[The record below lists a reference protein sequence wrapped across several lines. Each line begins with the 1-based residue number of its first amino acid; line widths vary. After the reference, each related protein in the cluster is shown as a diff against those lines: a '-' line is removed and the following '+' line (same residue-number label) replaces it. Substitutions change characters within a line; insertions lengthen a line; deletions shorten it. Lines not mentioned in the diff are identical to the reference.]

1 MSRFDVAMI
10 AFLIAVSHVG
20 ASAPVSSCIVYN
32 RGEEPVVDTTL
43 GEGWGWFVV
52 IGFGVFFTAFT
63 VGITQ
68 SEQKLLGTVMSSE
81 MFNTAGRDIG
91 AGLTAAVIVSQWTWA
106 ATLLMSSNMGW
117 RVGVSGPFWYASG
130 ATVQILLF
138 AVLAIQV
145 KRRAS
150 HMHTFME
157 IVKARFGTVTHVIMI
172 FFALM
177 ANMIVTAMLL
187 LGGAATI
194 ADLTG
199 MSKIWAAFLIPLL
212 SCWIYTSHGGLKAT
226 FFASYIH
233 TTVIF
238 LMLLIFTFTVYSSPG
253 DSSNLYGSPDK
264 VYDGLEQAS
273 VYAFFDATQT
283 QSAMANGTMKKFA
296 SIGSMIQ
303 NDGLCYTSDKVVTDR
318 KCSYKKLD
326 KAAWCC
332 SPTVKPMLGADTYC
346 RKDDKHDCID
356 ISATEH
362 YESTDCNT
370 GAGERCVTSF
380 LTMGSPSG
388 LLFGITNIVG
398 NFGTVFVDQSYW
410 QSAVAAKPRSAVLGF
425 LIGGMVWFAVPFCM
439 ATTNGLAG
447 RALTMHP
454 DLGPLYITAA
464 VSGSGLTPA
473 RVLAHILGS
482 GGAFI
487 LLLQLFMAITSTG
500 SAEIIAVS
508 SILTYDIYYTYIN
521 PELKHRREGLRQ
533 IFDATIKGFETNGK
547 VAIEKIQALMD
558 QLVKDKFFVQSV
570 PENELISLA
579 SAVNDY
585 TEGGAIDVS
594 DLYAAVNRA
603 VSSNNLEG
611 SILLRVSKFFTAVF
625 AIFMGFLAVFLQTL
639 GFSLGWV
646 YMSMGVIIGSAVG
659 PACLTILMETANGF
673 WIGAGA
679 VGGLILGLLG
689 WIIQAYK
696 DSNTVDY
703 DSLGKDWPWVVGN
716 LCAIFGG
723 LLISLVGSL
732 IMPDKE
738 FKWHMLNDRI
748 PLVDDVEPPKDKT
761 TETETKLQTQVKIA
775 AGASVVL
782 TIVLLVLWPIPMHT
796 TTGVFSKGG
805 FTVWVVLEIVWALIG
820 GIVIITLPLYET
832 VKSFIAAKRQKD
844 AIDSATSAILSDG
857 TQLSIIVKPVDN
869 PGSKSETEKDAIDS
883 ATNAAL
889 SNDTQL
895 STIVKPV
902 DNPESKAVTTI

>member
-1 MSRFDVAMI
+1 
-10 AFLIAVSHVG
+10 
-20 ASAPVSSCIVYN
+20 
-32 RGEEPVVDTTL
+32 
-43 GEGWGWFVV
+43 
-52 IGFGVFFTAFT
+52 
-63 VGITQ
+63 
-68 SEQKLLGTVMSSE
+68 
-81 MFNTAGRDIG
+81 
-91 AGLTAAVIVSQWTWA
+91 
-106 ATLLMSSNMGW
+106 
-117 RVGVSGPFWYASG
+117 VSGPFWYASG

-238 LMLLIFTFTVYSSPG
+238 LMLLIFTFSVYASPG

-273 VYAFFDATQT
+273 VHAFFDATRT
-283 QSAMANGTMKKFA
+283 QSTMTNGTTKKFS

-303 NDGLCYTSDKVVTDR
+303 NDGYCYTSDRSVTDR

-326 KAAWCC
+326 KGAWCC
-332 SPTVKPMLGADTYC
+332 PSDVEPMLGADTYC
-346 RKDDKHDCID
+346 RKDDSDCID
-356 ISATEH
+356 VSATEH
-362 YESTDCNT
+362 YESADCNA

-464 VSGSGLTPA
+464 ASGSGLTPA

-521 PELKHRREGLRQ
+521 PELKNHREGLRQ
-533 IFDATIKGFETNGK
+533 IFYAAVKAFESNGK
-547 VAIEKIQALMD
+547 VAIEQIQTLMD
-558 QLVKDKFFVQSV
+558 KLVADKFFVQAI
-570 PENELISLA
+570 PPKELISLA

-585 TEGGAIDVS
+585 TEDGAILVS

-611 SILLRVSKFFTAVF
+611 RILLRVSKFFTAIF

-659 PACLTILMETANGF
+659 PASLTILMETANGF

-679 VGGLILGLLG
+679 VGGLILGLVG
-689 WIIQAYK
+689 WIIQAAK
-696 DSNTVDY
+696 DSDTVDY

-761 TETETKLQTQVKIA
+761 TESEAKLETQVKIA

-782 TIVLLVLWPIPMHT
+782 TIVLLVLWPIPMHAAA
-796 TTGVFSKGG
+796 GVFSKGG
-805 FTVWVVLEIVWALIG
+805 FTFWVVIEIGWALIG
-820 GIVIITLPLYET
+820 GIVIITLPVYET
-832 VKSFIAAKRQKD
+832 VKSFIVAKKQKD
-844 AIDSATSAILSDG
+844 AIDCATSAALSNG
-857 TQLSIIVKPVDN
+857 NQLSITVKPVYN
-869 PGSKSETEKDAIDS
+869 PGSKSD
-883 ATNAAL
+883 
-889 SNDTQL
+889 
-895 STIVKPV
+895 
-902 DNPESKAVTTI
+902 TTI